1 MPPPPLAD
9 TLKQFQKGLSRQ
21 SGGKGRGARM
31 RAKALTI
38 TTPRVRRISMTAACL
53 AFFLFI
59 SEPAYASSNLTFS
72 VTIPS
77 VASNLESTT
86 PLPGQEGFDPTPS
99 LLELDAVKTVDAS
112 AMALLS
118 VASRQVDLAR
128 QPDGAREIAKSLIAA
143 NYTWSEKQFTCLDQL
158 WTKESHWNYKARN
171 KVSGAHGIAQALPA
185 TKMEV
190 VGTDWRT
197 NPVTQITWGLKYI
210 KERYNT
216 PCAAWSKFKRSNW
229 Y

>member
-1 MPPPPLAD
+1 MKILVAQIP
-9 TLKQFQKGLSRQ
+9 T
-21 SGGKGRGARM
+21 GK
-31 RAKALTI
+31 
-38 TTPRVRRISMTAACL
+38 VRRLSFYAAAM
-53 AFFLFI
+53 AFFLMVL
-59 SEPAYASSNLTFS
+59 EPTSASANMQFY

-77 VASNLESTT
+77 EATT
-86 PLPGQEGFDPTPS
+86 PQPASDSDLPADTTPS
-99 LLELDAVKTVDAS
+99 LLELDGVKNVDAS
-112 AMALLS
+112 TMALLS
-118 VASRQVDLAR
+118 LAIRQVES
-128 QPDGAREIAKSLIAA
+128 AREPQGAKLVAKALIA
-143 NYTWSEKQFTCLDQL
+143 EKYQWTEEQYSCLNKL

-210 KERYNT
+210 NERYDT
-216 PCAAWSKFKRSNW
+216 PCKAWSKFKRSRW